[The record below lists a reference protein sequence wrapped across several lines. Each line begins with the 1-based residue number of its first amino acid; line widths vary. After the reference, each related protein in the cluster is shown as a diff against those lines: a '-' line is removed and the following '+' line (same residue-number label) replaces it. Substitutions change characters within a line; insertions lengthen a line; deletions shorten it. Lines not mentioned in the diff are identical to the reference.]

1 MYNTITLKFLG
12 KGSGGIIDSVD
23 NCTINISK
31 CDSLAGSSYIKIPK
45 ELDHLKKRLINIQ
58 NTDDN
63 ECFKWCLIRY
73 LHPSDHNP
81 EELEKKVKIRKVDK
95 NFARELD
102 SKDIK
107 LPVKIRDIHKIEKR
121 ESHRH

>member
-1 MYNTITLKFLG
+1 M
-12 KGSGGIIDSVD
+12 
-23 NCTINISK
+23 
-31 CDSLAGSSYIKIPK
+31 
-45 ELDHLKKRLINIQ
+45 
-58 NTDDN
+58 
-63 ECFKWCLIRY
+63 IRY